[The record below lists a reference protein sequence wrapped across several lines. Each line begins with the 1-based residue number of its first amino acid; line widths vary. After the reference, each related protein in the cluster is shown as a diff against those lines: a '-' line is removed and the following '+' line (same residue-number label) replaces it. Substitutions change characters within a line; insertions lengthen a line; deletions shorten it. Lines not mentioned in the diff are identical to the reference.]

1 MLPPAESPG
10 PIRVDKHGRGPPL
23 PAHIRR
29 IFYLSAEGTMREHEV
44 FPPPNPRLLSQ
55 LDGADAM
62 IYGMG
67 SLYTSI
73 CPSLVLQVRA
83 SSPRWDVCRI

>member
-1 MLPPAESPG
+1 
-10 PIRVDKHGRGPPL
+10 
-23 PAHIRR
+23 
-29 IFYLSAEGTMREHEV
+29 MREHEV

-55 LDGADAM
+55 LDAADAL

-73 CPSLVLQVRA
+73 CPSLVLQVCEHPLHGRSTDA
-83 SSPRWDVCRI
+83 AGR